1 MVVRERVL
9 VGEKC
14 GSRNHSTMGARNPLA
29 RRGGLLYGRA
39 RMHPDIQKAVD
50 SGKINLS
57 AAAALEKLQ
66 PGSYVTH
73 KSWGFGQIDSIN
85 FLVSQ
90 MTIHFKGKKDHTMQL
105 QYAAESLQPIPSEH
119 ILAQR
124 ASNLADVKSRAKAD
138 PVALIHQIL
147 TSYSGKATQ
156 DQIMVSLVPEVM
168 SEAEF
173 KRWLDGAKKAL
184 KKDGHY
190 AIPGKKSE
198 PFELRED
205 QISHADEYIAAFNSV
220 RQVKDQVA
228 ALEVIVKNI
237 TEFTNPAEQLAPV
250 IRAANE
256 TARKSQRLH
265 TSQALSLLLSRDEIA
280 ERAGGLDRGAGA
292 PMVADFLTSGERQL
306 PALLGEIPAAKLKR
320 VLGELPAAF
329 GDQWTG
335 KAIDL
340 ALRGNSRIVGE
351 VGRLL
356 VDQGKADELRAA
368 LSRAISEHSITSE
381 ALHWLA
387 KERSGPFR
395 ELAGIRLLSAIVS
408 ALERDQFSEKRDRK
422 LHDLLLGDKELLTD
436 LISDASPEELRETMR
451 RIIMSTVFEEL
462 NKRSLLGR
470 IIRQYPELQSMIS
483 GESTEK
489 QESLIVS
496 WASLEKRKAEYE
508 DLITKQIPDNTKE
521 IGVARSHGDL
531 RENFEFKAAK
541 EMQSVLM
548 RRKSEAERD
557 LGRARGTD
565 FANPDT
571 KSVSIGT
578 VVTVKDTATEQTDVF
593 TILGAWDGVPEEG
606 IISYQTAIAQ
616 ALVGHKVG
624 EKVRVPTETGD
635 REVEIMSIE
644 AYRGAATAVPA

>member
-1 MVVRERVL
+1 
-9 VGEKC
+9 
-14 GSRNHSTMGARNPLA
+14 
-29 RRGGLLYGRA
+29 
-39 RMHPDIQKAVD
+39 MHPDIQKAVD
-50 SGKINLS
+50 SGKINLP

-66 PGSYVTH
+66 PGTYVTH

-90 MTIHFKGKKDHTMQL
+90 MTIHFKGKKDHSMQL
-105 QYAAESLQPIPSEH
+105 QYAAESLQPIPAEH
-119 ILAQR
+119 ILAQK
-124 ASNLADVKSRAKAD
+124 ASNLASVKALAKAD
-138 PVALIHQIL
+138 PVALVRQIL
-147 TSYSGKATQ
+147 TSYGGKAKQ
-156 DQIMVSLVPEVM
+156 DQIAQALVPDVM

-173 KRWLDGAKKAL
+173 KRWLDTAKKAL
-184 KKDGHY
+184 KKDGHFT
-190 AIPGKKSE
+190 IPAKKSE
-198 PFELRED
+198 AFELREE
-205 QISHADEYIAAFNSV
+205 QISHADEYIAAFHSV

-228 ALEVIVKNI
+228 ALEVILKNV
-237 TEFTNPAEQLAPV
+237 TEFTDPATQLAPV

-265 TSQALSLLLSRDEIA
+265 TSQALSLILSRDEIA
-280 ERAGGLDRGAGA
+280 ERAGGLDKGPGA
-292 PMVADFLTSGERQL
+292 PAVADFLQAGERQL

-320 VLGELPAAF
+320 VLSELPGAF
-329 GDQWTG
+329 GEQWTG

-356 VDQGKADELRAA
+356 VEQGKADELRAA
-368 LSRAISEHSITSE
+368 LARAISEHSITSD
-381 ALHWLA
+381 ALHWLS
-387 KERSGPFR
+387 KERTGPFS

-436 LISDASPEELRETMR
+436 LISDATPEELRETMR

-470 IIRQYPELQSMIS
+470 IIRQYPELQSMVS

-489 QESLIVS
+489 QESLVVS

-571 KSVSIGT
+571 KHVSIGT
-578 VVTVKDTATEQTDVF
+578 IVTMRDVSGDQIDVF

-624 EKVRVPTETGD
+624 QKVKVPTENGD
-635 REVEIMSIE
+635 REVEIVSIE
-644 AYRGAATAVPA
+644 AYRGAATVVPA